1 MDGGFLVDDLFAT
14 HPAVSGGN
22 LLLLGTDSSATLP
35 AAEAA
40 VGAMKDV
47 ADGIL
52 SRRVC
57 RRPADGTV
65 SPGDGRR
72 GGTRSIPNPR
82 SPGIDCQ
89 VLGFA
94 AYSDFLSLKEGR
106 RLSVTGSGE
115 DQLVPQMP

>member
-1 MDGGFLVDDLFAT
+1 MDGGFLVDDLFAI
-14 HPAVSGGN
+14 HPAVGGGN

-65 SPGDGRR
+65 SPAGAAAQDRYPALGPLA
-72 GGTRSIPNPR
+72 SIAR
-82 SPGIDCQ
+82 
-89 VLGFA
+89 F
-94 AYSDFLSLKEGR
+94 SDLRHIRTS
-106 RLSVTGSGE
+106 
-115 DQLVPQMP
+115 